1 MADNRTVFLVNT
13 FIAHTVLL
21 LNNFSAVCE
30 DKLADVHLRILRLEA
45 TTTLL
50 ESKLDSVARSRV
62 EAGRASEEGTRT
74 SSETLT
80 A

>member
-1 MADNRTVFLVNT
+1 MADSRTVFLVNT
-13 FIAHTVLL
+13 FITHTVLL

-50 ESKLDSVARSRV
+50 ESRLDSVARSRA
-62 EAGRASEEGTRT
+62 EAGEYFLHFSIFVC
-74 SSETLT
+74 
-80 A
+80 